1 MCILDPVQQFGDLLP
16 VAAADSASSSETTEL
31 GMTVALQLWSIVNN
45 ISDQE
50 LEIPLVF
57 PRRLIYLIP
66 RPKCEVQLIL
76 DTYIEVSQN

>member
-1 MCILDPVQQFGDLLP
+1 
-16 VAAADSASSSETTEL
+16 
-31 GMTVALQLWSIVNN
+31 MTVALQLWSIVNN

-66 RPKCEVQLIL
+66 RPKWEVRLIL